1 MSNPTMNH
9 NSHSQE
15 VADQQQQ
22 QQQQITRAR
31 SSPNLEPF
39 NQVSLSTNSNLD
51 MPTSTTLTRSDSTS
65 TVILEEEE
73 KRTPLQ
79 RRKDLLTLPPSAWAN
94 ISLSLRSLLK
104 TSGLFNEKSD
114 SFDKLNDLFASGN
127 QFTLQRLLSEMGNE
141 IPLDMNDLIKL
152 DSVKMLDSR
161 TLSDFIRSESFD
173 QLLATAI
180 QNNDISST
188 PHALPCSSSSF
199 SELRPV
205 SPELFTPDMFA
216 GQNKMDTTDPMIY
229 THMTSAE
236 SANVSNE
243 MNQTTLNA
251 VEHDHAFLYKRMPAE
266 DESTSSSSSAVV
278 KANRRTIT
286 TGASRNQNRPTSSL
300 NKSKRSRNINR
311 ATDIQ
316 SSDDLSYYLERRR
329 KNNEASKVSRA
340 VRKQRF
346 DEMDTKCAEYERVND
361 ELRKKISTLE
371 TVTKNLKSGLIT
383 NFQRK

>member
-9 NSHSQE
+9 SNPLQE
-15 VADQQQQ
+15 VAADQQQQ
-22 QQQQITRAR
+22 QALPSQEQ
-31 SSPNLEPF
+31 EPF
-39 NQVSLSTNSNLD
+39 NQVPSSISSNLVA
-51 MPTSTTLTRSDSTS
+51 PTTMTLTRSDSSS

-73 KRTPLQ
+73 KRIPP
-79 RRKDLLTLPPSAWAN
+79 RRRDLHTLPPSVLAN
-94 ISLSLRSLLK
+94 LNLSLRSLLK
-104 TSGLFNEKSD
+104 TSGLFNEKSG

-127 QFTLQRLLSEMGNE
+127 EFTLQRLLSDVGNE
-141 IPLDMNDLIKL
+141 LPLDINDLLKF

-173 QLLATAI
+173 QLLASAV

-216 GQNKMDTTDPMIY
+216 GQNKMDTTNPLLY
-229 THMTSAE
+229 TQMSSAD
-236 SANVSNE
+236 SSNVSSE

-251 VEHDHAFLYKRMPAE
+251 VDHDHAFLYKRQPAE
-266 DESTSSSSSAVV
+266 DETPSSSSSAVA
-278 KANRRTIT
+278 KANRRT
-286 TGASRNQNRPTSSL
+286 QNRPTASSS
-300 NKSKRSRNINR
+300 KSKRSRNVNR
-311 ATDIQ
+311 AKDIQ

-340 VRKQRF
+340 VRRQRF
-346 DEMDTKCAEYERVND
+346 DDMDRKCAEYERVNE

>member
-15 VADQQQQ
+15 VADQQQ